1 MLKRGTGN
9 RSQISEVLLS
19 NGGLIESLKY
29 CGGGSNENGDF
40 ATKKY
45 LEKALSID
53 DCLFRITYRYFENIN
68 KRAIQ
73 SSKPPPMPIP
83 AKYRDT
89 YIDKFGEDD
98 LNSYASLL
106 TLKNWSIR
114 SVFKLLISSNLSNL
128 DKCSSFRMDDEETCF
143 KLWRVRKTVMAMCHD
158 RGYLVAVSREYLLY
172 FTNKSLATWTWSK
185 SWRFQ
190 GRIRW
195 CAKVSQFNFR
205 Q

>member
-1 MLKRGTGN
+1 MVEQLILNGIITQTAAVACTLLSNSQTIQLGLDMLKRGTGN

-19 NGGLIESLKY
+19 NGDLIESLKY
-29 CGGGSNENGDF
+29 CGGGSHENGDF

-45 LEKALSID
+45 LEKALSTD
-53 DCLFRITYRYFENIN
+53 DCLFRIAYRYFENIN

-106 TLKNWSIR
+106 TLKN
-114 SVFKLLISSNLSNL
+114 
-128 DKCSSFRMDDEETCF
+128 
-143 KLWRVRKTVMAMCHD
+143 
-158 RGYLVAVSREYLLY
+158 
-172 FTNKSLATWTWSK
+172 
-185 SWRFQ
+185 
-190 GRIRW
+190 
-195 CAKVSQFNFR
+195 
-205 Q
+205 